1 MTFEELHQ
9 RSKEKKERGDCTV
22 KAVAVVC
29 GVIYDVAHKA
39 MAEAG
44 RPLRGRSD
52 WEMPHN
58 AIRSLGFELVEENFP
73 GKTLVTL
80 ERDLQRYARGR
91 KFYIEVRGHVVGFN
105 GEQVVDW
112 TKGRRHRVIKVY
124 RVKPVEGTVTG
135 RMVVK
140 KSSAEEVDR
149 PEPWLAD
156 QPRPRGA
163 PKKGARIK
171 LRLPENQEIELTVT
185 DFMAAQFV
193 AESDAGR
200 ARIVHIGDD
209 WVMVQ

>member
-1 MTFEELHQ
+1 MTFEELHK
-9 RSKEKKERGDCTV
+9 RSKEKLERGDCTV

-29 GVIYDVAHKA
+29 GVLYDVAHKA

-58 AIRSLGFELVEENFP
+58 AIRSLGFELVEEKFP
-73 GKTLVTL
+73 GKTVVTL

-91 KFYIEVRGHVVGFN
+91 KFYIEVRGHVVGFD
-105 GEQVVDW
+105 GEKIVDW
-112 TKGRRHRVIKVY
+112 TQGRRHRVNKVY
-124 RVKPVEGTVTG
+124 RVQPVEAVES
-135 RMVVK
+135 RVVI
-140 KSSAEEVDR
+140 DR
-149 PEPWLAD
+149 PTPWLAD

-171 LRLPENQEIELTVT
+171 LRLPDNHEIELTVT
-185 DFMAAQFV
+185 DFMSSQFV

-209 WVMVQ
+209 WVVV